1 MKLLDK
7 MEISKRKNKINNL
20 KVKDNKVN
28 KKWILN
34 QSKKAN
40 PKTITQKG
48 N

>member
-1 MKLLDK
+1 MKSLDK

-20 KVKDNKVN
+20 KVKDNRVN

-40 PKTITQKG
+40 PKITTQKG